1 MKTYKAN
8 TLDDKHKASPG
19 EDHLELKKLEC
30 EPIRA
35 LSTSQAV
42 GPPTTSNTTT
52 VESPHPATTTT
63 ITSTKTT
70 TATTGPPTHSLGLLL
85 CEDSDVSQ

>member
-42 GPPTTSNTTT
+42 GPP
-52 VESPHPATTTT
+52 H
-63 ITSTKTT
+63 
-70 TATTGPPTHSLGLLL
+70 H
-85 CEDSDVSQ
+85 Q

>member
-1 MKTYKAN
+1 MK

-52 VESPHPATTTT
+52 VGPPTLQLLPLSLVLKPPL
-63 ITSTKTT
+63 
-70 TATTGPPTHSLGLLL
+70 TATTGPTTHRLGLLL

>member
-8 TLDDKHKASPG
+8 TLDDKHTATVG

-30 EPIRA
+30 EPIRT

-42 GPPTTSNTTT
+42 GPPLPTSNTTT
-52 VESPHPATTTT
+52 VLSPHPTTTN
-63 ITSTKTT
+63 TSTKTT
-70 TATTGPPTHSLGLLL
+70 TATTGPPTHRLGLLL
-85 CEDSDVSQ
+85 FEDSDVSQ

>member
-8 TLDDKHKASPG
+8 TLDDKHTATVG

-35 LSTSQAV
+35 MSTSQAV

-52 VESPHPATTTT
+52 VGSPHPTTTTT

-70 TATTGPPTHSLGLLL
+70 TATTGPPTHRFGLLL
-85 CEDSDVSQ
+85 FEDSDVSQ